1 MFRLIGMGLLWLA
14 VGLAQAAVDVP
25 PAQGPAI
32 AAARSALDEAGLT
45 QEQLK
50 AAQAQLEA
58 AQALE
63 AEAEPLAEKLT
74 ALRQQAQAPLPEI
87 PAALS
92 LAEQQAQLA
101 QWVGR
106 LPPNLGAD
114 ALEHLLSEER
124 NASAALK
131 ARIEAVT
138 SDLTE
143 LISRPSQMPAQLDAV
158 RRRAEASAGEPPT
171 QADEPAALL
180 AARRVQ
186 RQAERRRALL
196 ELAVYEAEQGTAEQ
210 RQRQLEVQLQT
221 LQQDQALR
229 TLRVEWLT
237 QRITRESQQRVQQ
250 QARQLAQQ
258 AELMAATGMPA
269 DVVELA
275 QHNASLAQQLLEGT
289 AQLAQERR
297 TLADYERQ
305 RAQIAAVLRDTQARL
320 RLGGDGAAIGP
331 WLWQQRQGM
340 SSLLELRIQRDDA
353 QKRLTELRLR
363 LYSSTEERYALTRS
377 RLQAVAASAPGA
389 AAELAAGVGAA
400 SAAWPAT
407 AGTTSAASAAPAAA
421 VAASN
426 ASAAGAAASA
436 KLAADDAERLK
447 TLQATQAD
455 LNDQLEPLLRRR
467 ITVLEQ
473 TDEVLQALLAQGD
486 ELRLLLDQHL
496 LWMPSHQPLGAKWLS
511 AWRMQAGELAS
522 LPATLWAAMRALPRH
537 IKARPF
543 MYLVQGLLLLGLL
556 GLRLRAPQRLQAIAQ
571 RMRNVAQDSFVY
583 TLQALGW
590 SLLMALPSA
599 VVAWGL
605 GGALQTIGA
614 RQAGQIEELGRVI
627 DQMGVP
633 LLFTGLLGAVV
644 RPDGLGP
651 VHLGWSPAV
660 LRALSRVR
668 MIVITLILPAA
679 FFMSLLALLPNI
691 EIAIGTIGRLTMMLM
706 ALGLAVL
713 SRPLLRRLPQWA
725 PGANPGLMQVLGWL
739 LPSAFVGAALMV
751 AAGYI
756 MTGIIV
762 LDALLD
768 SMTVTLFVIVIDGL
782 LHRWLLLGERRLTLK
797 RLREQQNGSG
807 GEGSTVVNL
816 EAGEVPPD
824 AESEMALVAVSE
836 QSRRLLR
843 LLRAVL
849 WVLGLLWAWSDVLP
863 ALLRLNEVQLWHTT
877 TTGAS
882 GKPEPIA
889 VSLMDV
895 LLGGVILLLT
905 FSLVRNLP
913 GLLAL
918 AFGASRRISSAM
930 RYTIT
935 MLARYAITIVG
946 ALLAFSLF
954 GLRWSQLQWM
964 AAALTVGLGFGLQ
977 EIFANFVSGLILLVE
992 RPFRVGDTITIGS
1005 LTGNVTRIRTR
1016 ATTVLDYDNKE
1027 IVIPNKTFITGQVT
1041 NWTLSDNVTRQTLNV
1056 GVAYGSDP
1064 EQVRN
1069 LLLRAASEHPY
1080 VLKEPAPNAW
1090 FMELGNSTLD
1100 FELRV
1105 YVATI
1110 GDRVRVRNDL
1120 NQRITQL
1127 LSEARIEIAFP
1138 QMDLHLRD
1146 VPMGW
1151 PQQSVQPREGEAIVG
1166 KVAGKAAG

>member
-1 MFRLIGMGLLWLA
+1 MRVFRLIGVGLLLVLGVA
-14 VGLAQAAVDVP
+14 HAAIEVP

-32 AAARSALDEAGLT
+32 EAARSALESATLNDA
-45 QEQLK
+45 QRK
-50 AAQAQLEA
+50 AAKEQLEA

-63 AEAEPLAEKLT
+63 KEAAPWAEKL
-74 ALRQQAQAPLPEI
+74 ADLRNQAQAPMPEM

-92 LAEQQAQLA
+92 PAEQQKQLA

-124 NASAALK
+124 HASAALK

-138 SDLTE
+138 SELTD
-143 LISRPSQMPAQLDAV
+143 LISRPSQMPTQLDDL
-158 RRRAEASAGEPPT
+158 RRRADASAGEPPA

-196 ELAVYEAEQGTAEQ
+196 ELAVYEAEQDTAEQ

-221 LQQDQALR
+221 LQQDQAQR
-229 TLRVEWLT
+229 TPRVQWLT
-237 QRITRESQQRVQQ
+237 QRIAQVSQQHVQQ
-250 QARQLAQQ
+250 QAQQLAAQ
-258 AELMAATGMPA
+258 AQSLVAAGAPA
-269 DVVELA
+269 DMAELA
-275 QHNASLAQQLLEGT
+275 QHNASLAQQLQNGT
-289 AQLAQERR
+289 EQLAQERS
-297 TLADYERQ
+297 TLAGYERQ
-305 RAQIAAVLRDTQARL
+305 RTQIAAVLRDTQARL
-320 RLGGDGAAIGP
+320 RLGGSGTAIGP
-331 WLWQQRQGM
+331 WLWQQRQSM
-340 SSLLELRIQRDDA
+340 PSLLELRIQRDEA
-353 QKRLTELRLR
+353 QKQLTALRLS
-363 LYSSTEERYALTRS
+363 LYSSAEERYALTRS
-377 RLQAVAASAPGA
+377 RLQAVAASAPDA
-389 AAELAAGVGAA
+389 AAELVADSASVALA
-400 SAAWPAT
+400 SAASGAV
-407 AGTTSAASAAPAAA
+407 AAPAASQA
-421 VAASN
+421 SGAGGTSPADPAAS
-426 ASAAGAAASA
+426 
-436 KLAADDAERLK
+436 DAEQLK
-447 TLQATQAD
+447 PLQATQAD
-455 LNDQLEPLLRRR
+455 LIDQLEPLLRRR

-473 TDEVLQALLAQGD
+473 TDEVLQTLLTQGD

-496 LWMPSHQPLGAKWLS
+496 LWMPSHQPLSLKWLRD
-511 AWRMQAGELAS
+511 WRMQAGELAS
-522 LPATLWAAMRALPRH
+522 LPATLWAATRALLLH
-537 IKARPF
+537 IKVEPF
-543 MYLVQGLLLLGLL
+543 ASLLQGALLLGLL
-556 GLRLRAPQRLQAIAQ
+556 VLRMRAPQRLQTIAQ
-571 RMRNVAQDSFVY
+571 RMRDVTQDSFLY

-590 SLLMALPSA
+590 TLLIALPSA

-614 RQAGQIEELGRVI
+614 RQATGQIEELGRAVS
-627 DQMGVP
+627 QLGVP

-644 RPDGLGP
+644 RPGGLGP
-651 VHLGWSPAV
+651 VHLDWSPAV
-660 LRALSRVR
+660 LRALARVR
-668 MIVITLILPAA
+668 MIAITLVLPAV

-691 EIAIGTIGRLTMMLM
+691 EIAIGTVGRLIMLLM

-725 PGANPGLMQVLGWL
+725 PGANRTWMRVLGWL
-739 LPSAFVGAALMV
+739 LPSAFVGAALIV

-768 SMTVTLFVIVIDGL
+768 STTVTLFVIVIDGL
-782 LHRWLLLGERRLTLK
+782 LHRWLLLGERRLALK
-797 RLREQQNGSG
+797 RLREEQNGAG
-807 GEGSTVVNL
+807 GDASTVVNL

-824 AESEMALVAVSE
+824 AEREMALVAVSE

-843 LLRAVL
+843 LLRMVL
-849 WVLGLLWAWSDVLP
+849 WGLGLLWAWSDVLP

-877 TTGAS
+877 ATGAS
-882 GKPEPIA
+882 GKPEPIP
-889 VSLMDV
+889 VTLMNV
-895 LLGGVILLLT
+895 LAGGVILLLT

-918 AFGASRRISSAM
+918 VFGVSRRISSAM

-1064 EQVRN
+1064 EQVRH
-1069 LLLRAASEHPY
+1069 LLLRAANEHPH
-1080 VLKEPAPNAW
+1080 VLKDPAPNAW

-1127 LSEARIEIAFP
+1127 LGEAGVEIAFP

-1146 VPMGW
+1146 APAGW
-1151 PQQSVQPREGEAIVG
+1151 PQQAAPASAEPPRDAGGPATG
-1166 KVAGKAAG
+1166 KTAR

>member
-1 MFRLIGMGLLWLA
+1 MGVRVFRLIGVWLLA
-14 VGLAQAAVDVP
+14 VGVAHAAIEVP
-25 PAQGPAI
+25 LEQGAAI
-32 AAARSALDEAGLT
+32 EAARSALESSGLSDA
-45 QEQLK
+45 QRK
-50 AAQAQLEA
+50 AAKEQLEA

-63 AEAEPLAEKLT
+63 KEAAPLAEKLT
-74 ALRQQAQAPLPEI
+74 DLRSQAQTPLPEM

-92 LAEQQAQLA
+92 PAEQQKQLA

-106 LPPNLGAD
+106 LPPHLGAD

-131 ARIEAVT
+131 ARIESVT
-138 SDLTE
+138 SELTD
-143 LISRPSQMPAQLDAV
+143 LISRPSQMPTQLDAL
-158 RRRAEASAGEPPT
+158 RRRADASAGDPPT

-186 RQAERRRALL
+186 RQAEHRRALL
-196 ELAVYEAEQGTAEQ
+196 ELAVYEAEQDTAGQ

-221 LQQDQALR
+221 LQQDQAQR
-229 TLRVEWLT
+229 TPRVEWLT
-237 QRITRESQQRVQQ
+237 QRIAQESQQRVQQ
-250 QARQLAQQ
+250 QARQLAAQ
-258 AELMAATGMPA
+258 AQSVAAAGAPA
-269 DVVELA
+269 DVAELA
-275 QHNASLAQQLLEGT
+275 RHNASLAQQLQEGT
-289 AQLAQERR
+289 EQLAQERR
-297 TLADYERQ
+297 TLATYERQ

-320 RLGGDGAAIGP
+320 RLGGSGTAVGP
-331 WLWQQRQGM
+331 WLWQQRQSM
-340 SSLLELRIQRDDA
+340 PSLLELRIQREDA
-353 QKRLTELRLR
+353 QKQLAELRLR
-363 LYSSTEERYALTRS
+363 LYSSAEERYALTRS
-377 RLQAVAASAPGA
+377 RLQAVAASAPDA
-389 AAELAAGVGAA
+389 AAELAAGA
-400 SAAWPAT
+400 
-407 AGTTSAASAAPAAA
+407 SAASAAS
-421 VAASN
+421 ASSATAS
-426 ASAAGAAASA
+426 ASAASVGASGMGAALDQTPDSVAGE
-436 KLAADDAERLK
+436 AERLK
-447 TLQATQAD
+447 PLQATQAD
-455 LNDQLEPLLRRR
+455 LIDQLEPLLRRR

-473 TDEVLQALLAQGD
+473 TDEVLQTLLTQGD

-496 LWMPSHQPLGAKWLS
+496 LWMPSHQPLSLKWLRD
-511 AWRMQAGELAS
+511 WRMQAGELAS
-522 LPATLWAAMRALPRH
+522 LPATLWDAARALLLH
-537 IKARPF
+537 IKAEPF
-543 MYLVQGLLLLGLL
+543 AYLVQGVLLLALL
-556 GLRLRAPQRLQAIAQ
+556 GLRMRAPQRLQTIAQ
-571 RMRNVAQDSFVY
+571 RMRDVTQDSFIY

-590 SLLMALPSA
+590 SLLIALPSA

-605 GGALQTIGA
+605 GWAWQAIGA
-614 RQAGQIEELGRVI
+614 RQAGQIEELGRAVE
-627 DQMGVP
+627 QLGVP

-660 LRALSRVR
+660 LRALGRVR
-668 MIVITLILPAA
+668 MIAITLVLPAV
-679 FFMSLLALLPNI
+679 FFMSLLALLPHI
-691 EIAIGTIGRLTMMLM
+691 EIAIGTIGRLIMMLM

-725 PGANPGLMQVLGWL
+725 PGANPMWTRVLGWL
-739 LPSAFVGAALMV
+739 LLSAFVGAALMV

-762 LDALLD
+762 LNALLD
-768 SMTVTLFVIVIDGL
+768 STTVTLFVIVIDDL
-782 LHRWLLLGERRLTLK
+782 LHRWLLLGERRLALK
-797 RLREQQNGSG
+797 RLREEQNGAG
-807 GEGSTVVNL
+807 GDGSTVVDL

-824 AESEMALVAVSE
+824 AEREMALVTVSE
-836 QSRRLLR
+836 QSHRLLR
-843 LLRAVL
+843 LLRMVL
-849 WVLGLLWAWSDVLP
+849 WGLGLLWAWSDVLP

-877 TTGAS
+877 ATGAG
-882 GKPEPIA
+882 GKPESIP
-889 VSLMDV
+889 VTLMNV
-895 LLGGVILLLT
+895 LMGGVILLLT

-918 AFGASRRISSAM
+918 VFGVSRRISSAM

-935 MLARYAITIVG
+935 MLVRYAITIVG

-1064 EQVRN
+1064 EQVRR
-1069 LLLRAASEHPY
+1069 LLLRAANEHPH
-1080 VLKEPAPNAW
+1080 VLKDPAPNAW

-1110 GDRVRVRNDL
+1110 GDRVLVRNDL

-1127 LSEARIEIAFP
+1127 LDEAGIEISFP
-1138 QMDLHLRD
+1138 QMDVHVRD
-1146 VPMGW
+1146 LPAGW
-1151 PQQSVQPREGEAIVG
+1151 SQQITEPPRDGVEP
-1166 KVAGKAAG
+1166 VAGKAAGKTAG